1 MRPRI
6 ELLGC
11 QSWISHSDGGI
22 AKTPGRDAI
31 RDRSLARHF
40 YGEWRS
46 SSSRHP
52 PSRALRSPD
61 RRDLP
66 NQRQSHSHTDLADAL
81 LARDKPRRARR
92 SPPRK
97 QQVGAAGMDP
107 ITGAGVTDLRL
118 PGNQPTPWRSPALSL
133 PGVHPKPKQ
142 PKGRSLGWF
151 APPSGKEGGQSSDAT
166 NNTCK
171 HQINLSF
178 SKNLRE
184 RVNSKD
190 TKSKGPKED

>member
-1 MRPRI
+1 MAS
-6 ELLGC
+6 G
-11 QSWISHSDGGI
+11 
-22 AKTPGRDAI
+22 
-31 RDRSLARHF
+31 
-40 YGEWRS
+40 
-46 SSSRHP
+46 
-52 PSRALRSPD
+52 
-61 RRDLP
+61 DLP
-66 NQRQSHSHTDLADAL
+66 ARATLRAEHCGALIGAIYRISRQSHSQPDLADAL

-107 ITGAGVTDLRL
+107 ITGTGGTDLRL
-118 PGNQPTPWRSPALSL
+118 PANQPTPWRSPALSL

-171 HQINLSF
+171 HQINLSI

-184 RVNSKD
+184 RVNNKD